1 MVDQENIAST
11 TIEDVWA
18 EKNKKA
24 LQFIEDVTT
33 NAGEIQKRLLSEI
46 LSRNAHVEY
55 LQRHGF
61 DVNGIHTDHRETT
74 FKKVIPVITYEDLK
88 PDIQRIANGDTS
100 PILCSQPISEFYVS
114 SGTSSGDPKLMLTTE
129 EQAEQVW
136 FFRSLVMPVMNQ
148 HIPGLDK
155 GKAMYFT
162 FTTSKYYKT
171 PGGWIARPA
180 LISLFKSSHF
190 KNLLSS
196 GDPYYNYTSPIETIL
211 CEDNYQSMYSQLLCG
226 LCQNDTVVRVGTV
239 FCYSFILV
247 IRFLEEHWTLLC
259 NDIRTGT
266 IDKRITDPLVRQGII
281 RSIVLNPNPV
291 LADFI
296 EMQCS
301 MDNSSWKGIIPRL
314 WPNTKCIET
323 IVTGSMSKYIPA
335 LDYYSNGLPIVS
347 ARYAS
352 TEGHFGLNLNPLCK
366 PNEISYT
373 LIPTMAYFEFLPLEN
388 NDISVNHSPNGVGD
402 DHREKRQQDT
412 VVLADVKL
420 GQEYELVVTTIAGLY
435 RFRVG
440 DVLRVTGFMN
450 TAPQFNFV
458 CRRGVVLSIDADKT
472 DETELQNAIEN
483 AIIKHLLPLKASLED
498 YTSYA
503 DPSIIPGHYV
513 LYWELHSIGNS
524 QVVAPNGIPS
534 SVFED
539 CCITIEESLNFVYRA
554 FRVAGKIGA
563 LEIKV
568 VKQGSF
574 RKMMEHAKSRGTS
587 LSQYK
592 TPGCL
597 KSIAMVDLMNSMVVI
612 SYFSPK
618 CPNLVRGNSV
628 NSE

>member
-1 MVDQENIAST
+1 MVVHENTST
-11 TIEDVWA
+11 TIEDVWV

-24 LQFIEDVTT
+24 LQFIEDATT
-33 NAGEIQKRLLSEI
+33 NAGEIQKSLLSEI

-55 LQRHGF
+55 LRRHGL
-61 DVNGIHTDHRETT
+61 DVNGTHIDHRETT

-114 SGTSSGDPKLMLTTE
+114 SGTSSGNPKLMLTTE

-162 FTTSKYYKT
+162 FTTSKCSKT

-180 LISLFKSSHF
+180 LASLFKSSQF

-281 RSIVLNPNPV
+281 RAIALNPNPV

-301 MDNSSWKGIIPRL
+301 MDNSSSWKGIIPRL

-323 IVTGSMSKYIPA
+323 IVSGSMSKYIPA

-347 ARYAS
+347 A
-352 TEGHFGLNLNPLCK
+352 
-366 PNEISYT
+366 
-373 LIPTMAYFEFLPLEN
+373 
-388 NDISVNHSPNGVGD
+388 SPNGVGD
-402 DHREKRQQDT
+402 DRGEKRQQDT

-450 TAPQFNFV
+450 KAPQFNFV

-483 AIIKHLLPLKASLED
+483 AIIKHLLPLQASLED

-513 LYWELHSIGNS
+513 LYWELHSFGNS
-524 QVVAPNGIPS
+524 QAVAPNGIPS

-539 CCITIEESLNFVYRA
+539 CCITIEECLSSVYRA
-554 FRVAGKIGA
+554 FRVAGKISS

-574 RKMMEHAKSRGTS
+574 RKMMEHAKSQGAS
-587 LSQYK
+587 ISQYK

-597 KSIAMVDLMNSMVVI
+597 KSIAMVDLMNSMVVT

-618 CPNLVRGNSV
+618 CPSFVSGHSV
-628 NSE
+628 SSG